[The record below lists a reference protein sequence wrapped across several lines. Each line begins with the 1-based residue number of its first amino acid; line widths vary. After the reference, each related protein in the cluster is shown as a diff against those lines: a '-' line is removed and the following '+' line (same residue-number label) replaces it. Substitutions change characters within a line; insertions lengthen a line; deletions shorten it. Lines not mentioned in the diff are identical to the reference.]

1 MPAFAPADGR
11 APRRAGWPRPL
22 NPRLRDWRGLRVWIV
37 GASSGIGEALA
48 RELGHRGARLALSA
62 RREAPLRTLAEAAPA
77 GSLVLPLDVTDAAAV
92 LAAAGRIEA
101 EWGGVDLVVWL
112 AGTYAPMRAQQF
124 DLARARAMLDANL
137 HGVLNGLAALL
148 PMCERNTCGG
158 LALVSSVAGYRGL
171 PKSLA
176 YGPGK
181 AAVINLAETL
191 WLDLSP
197 QGVGVWLVSPGF
209 VDTPLT
215 AANDFAM
222 PGLMQPADAA
232 RAMID
237 GFARGRFEIHFPKR
251 FTLWLQ
257 LLRLLPD
264 RLYFAA
270 VRRVTGL

>member
-1 MPAFAPADGR
+1 
-11 APRRAGWPRPL
+11 
-22 NPRLRDWRGLRVWIV
+22 
-37 GASSGIGEALA
+37 
-48 RELGHRGARLALSA
+48 
-62 RREAPLRTLAEAAPA
+62 
-77 GSLVLPLDVTDAAAV
+77 
-92 LAAAGRIEA
+92 
-101 EWGGVDLVVWL
+101 

-124 DLARARAMLDANL
+124 DLTRARTMLDANL

-148 PMCERNTCGG
+148 PMCGRESCGG

-197 QGVGVWLVSPGF
+197 DGIGVWLVSPGF

-222 PGLMQPADAA
+222 PGLMRPDDAA

-270 VRRVTGL
+270 VRRVTRL